1 MNKVILTGRL
11 TADPDI
17 RSTTDGKIVA
27 RYRLAVPR
35 RYKKDGE
42 QQADFISCITF
53 GKSADFAERY
63 LKKGVKICVSGRIET
78 GYYTNK
84 DGKTVYTTEVVVEEH
99 EFCEKKN
106 SPSGSEEADTSFD
119 DVTPDDDLP
128 F

>member
-1 MNKVILTGRL
+1 MNKVVLTGRL
-11 TADPDI
+11 TTDPDI
-17 RSTTDGKIVA
+17 RNAPSGMLVA

-35 RYKKDGE
+35 KYKKDGE

-63 LKKGVKICVSGRIET
+63 LQKGTKICVSGRIET
-78 GYYTNK
+78 GHYTNK

-106 SPSGSEEADTSFD
+106 APSGSEESNIAFD